1 MSRLALLGLAVPAL
15 VGSVVLAPAPADL
28 PGRPLTALGRSLGGA
43 RVLALDALFLRAESL
58 RLRGRAEELPA
69 LYQALVDLD
78 PDNVAA
84 LDALAGELAENQLAT
99 APGREAQA
107 GWWQQA
113 WELVRHGL
121 ALHPESP
128 TLAFRAADL
137 LLRVPEQRPAL
148 RAAIDAA
155 AGGIAAREE
164 RGLAFL
170 VLACRAT
177 SDLPRSGRMH
187 LVRLARAA
195 PLLTVRALARG
206 EPTDVAARRL
216 AAGQDLLARR
226 GEILEQI
233 DEARAGSGEAMQAA
247 QVVPLAHVL
256 GLALEALRAALLVA
270 AGDPAAPAREA
281 LERYRVVAGETD
293 LARELAAWLVA
304 R

>member
-1 MSRLALLGLAVPAL
+1 MSRRPLLLLAVCALAGALAL
-15 VGSVVLAPAPADL
+15 APPPDDR

-43 RVLALDALFLRAESL
+43 RVLAVDALFLRAEAL

-99 APGREAQA
+99 APGAPAQA
-107 GWWQQA
+107 AWWQRA
-113 WELVRHGL
+113 WELVQHGL
-121 ALHPESP
+121 AVHPDSP
-128 TLAFRAADL
+128 TLAFRAAEL

-148 RAAIDAA
+148 AAAIDAA
-155 AGGIAAREE
+155 AGGATARED

-187 LVRLARAA
+187 VVRLARAA
-195 PLLTVRALARG
+195 PLLTLRALARG
-206 EPTDVAARRL
+206 VPPDAAALRL

-226 GEILEQI
+226 GAVLEGI
-233 DEARAGSGEAMQAA
+233 DEARAGEAPNAA

-256 GLALEALRAALLVA
+256 SLALEVVRAALLVA
-270 AGDPAAPAREA
+270 AGDPAGPARDA
-281 LERYRVVAGETD
+281 LERYRAVAGDTD
-293 LARELAAWLVA
+293 LAREVAAWLA
-304 R
+304 TR